1 MTAKELQTV
10 ICGEPELDVNA
21 LKSIASCS
29 LRGGKDGDQWRF
41 FWEAMESFNCK
52 ERAMFLGFAFARER
66 LPRDLTGL
74 RFKLSTD
81 ASLDAD
87 SFPTAS
93 TCFFSVNLPMFS
105 SVDAC
110 RSRIKT
116 AAELCGAID
125 TDFNIR

>member
-29 LRGGKDGDQWRF
+29 LRGGKGGDQWRF
-41 FWEAMESFNCK
+41 FWEAMESFNAK

-66 LPRDLTGL
+66 LPRDLSGL

-81 ASLDAD
+81 SSLQRDG
-87 SFPTAS
+87 FPTAS
-93 TCFFSVNLPMFS
+93 TCFFSVDLPIYS
-105 SVDAC
+105 SAEVC

-116 AAELCGAID
+116 ACELCGAID
-125 TDFNIR
+125 TD